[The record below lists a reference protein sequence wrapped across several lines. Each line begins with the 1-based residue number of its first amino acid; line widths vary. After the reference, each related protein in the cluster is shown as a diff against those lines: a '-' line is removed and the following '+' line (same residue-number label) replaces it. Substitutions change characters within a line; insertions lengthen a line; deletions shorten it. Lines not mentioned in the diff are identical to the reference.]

1 MRTKVLSLTP
11 RSNSYGVEW
20 QSPESSNLGSRC
32 MVTGEP
38 FHDVI
43 SLRRAVATSAPDCRD
58 LIFDH
63 MDLIGRLSEPLAP
76 CTSVVS
82 KAQDVLIE
90 LTPAAERLLKTAVGR
105 LASDFE
111 ARVKLDQRAAAL
123 LKRFMQHSRVGCA
136 PVWKR
141 LFGAFPPRG
150 NFKSHCSQMWSNS
163 GFQVWHV

>member
-1 MRTKVLSLTP
+1 MHQKVLRGSVVRDETEVLSLTP

-20 QSPESSNLGSRC
+20 QSPEESNLGSRC

-82 KAQDVLIE
+82 KAKD
-90 LTPAAERLLKTAVGR
+90 G
-105 LASDFE
+105 
-111 ARVKLDQRAAAL
+111 
-123 LKRFMQHSRVGCA
+123 
-136 PVWKR
+136 
-141 LFGAFPPRG
+141 LFNSPQPR
-150 NFKSHCSQMWSNS
+150 SVC
-163 GFQVWHV
+163 

>member
-1 MRTKVLSLTP
+1 
-11 RSNSYGVEW
+11 
-20 QSPESSNLGSRC
+20 

-82 KAQDVLIE
+82 KAQDGFIE
-90 LTPAAERLLKTAVGR
+90 LTPAAERLLKTAAGR
-105 LASDFE
+105 LTPDFE
-111 ARVKLDQRAAAL
+111 ARVELDQRAAAL
-123 LKRFMQHSRVGCA
+123 SKRFMQHSRVGCA

-150 NFKSHCSQMWSNS
+150 TLNRIARRCGATLASSFGKYNYPEMKH
-163 GFQVWHV
+163 FQHEIQK